1 MFVNGIL
8 FIKTISRHMKFMIE
22 EHISNAEVTTL
33 QESIR
38 QVKYVYMQQG
48 FKITNILTD
57 RQFTCIRG
65 NLAELQINLK
75 VCSNYEHV
83 RETYQLNRTVKER
96 VRGIY
101 NTITLKKNRQDD
113 CGNRRPCNILDQ
125 CSPTYTICGGGPHP
139 TPDCDRDHCRLHQK
153 LPPPIRIICASARVT

>member
-8 FIKTISRHMKFMIE
+8 FIKTISRHMKFMTE

-33 QESIR
+33 KESIR

-65 NLAELQINLK
+65 NIEELQINLK

-96 VRGIY
+96 FRGIY
-101 NTITLKKNRQDD
+101 NTITFKKIVRMIVEIVALVIFWINAL
-113 CGNRRPCNILDQ
+113 P
-125 CSPTYTICGGGPHP
+125 PTPSVGGGPHP

-153 LPPPIRIICASARVT
+153 LPPPIRIICASVRVT